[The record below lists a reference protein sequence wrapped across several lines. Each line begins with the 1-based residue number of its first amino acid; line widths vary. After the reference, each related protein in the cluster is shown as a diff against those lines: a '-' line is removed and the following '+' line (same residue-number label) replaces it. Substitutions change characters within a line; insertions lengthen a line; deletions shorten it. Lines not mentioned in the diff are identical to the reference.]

1 MEKGVK
7 TVERRW
13 IIEDEQGRTIVADS
27 RTGQGWPD
35 RDDAA
40 IEAAL
45 IEKQTGVRCRTRPQ
59 IAA

>member
-1 MEKGVK
+1 MENRSN
-7 TVERRW
+7 TADRRW

-27 RTGQGWPD
+27 RTGQGWTD

-45 IEKQTGVRCRTRPQ
+45 IEKRTGLRCRTRPQ
-59 IAA
+59 MAA